1 MVEQT
6 KKWDFDEYNW
16 IDEYDNRMRR
26 VKRLSYDETLSR
38 VFEKAAANKGDIVL
52 DVGVGTGNLAAKFLD
67 IGCELIGLDP
77 SNKMLEMA
85 ESRLNTWKER
95 CTIQLCEDP
104 FLEIPYPDKISN
116 VIVST
121 FSIHH
126 LHDDEKRLAIKEMK
140 RVLKPTGVIVIGDM
154 MFKDN
159 EDKSRALNEYPDM
172 EDEYQPTLDTFPN
185 MFKDEGFTTEIEQV
199 ADTVYIVRA
208 ITA

>member
-85 ESRLNTWKER
+85 ESRLNTWKSVVQYSCAKTHFWR
-95 CTIQLCEDP
+95 YLILIR
-104 FLEIPYPDKISN
+104 F
-116 VIVST
+116 
-121 FSIHH
+121 
-126 LHDDEKRLAIKEMK
+126 
-140 RVLKPTGVIVIGDM
+140 PT
-154 MFKDN
+154 
-159 EDKSRALNEYPDM
+159 
-172 EDEYQPTLDTFPN
+172 
-185 MFKDEGFTTEIEQV
+185 
-199 ADTVYIVRA
+199 
-208 ITA
+208 